1 MRERERDGTDSSEIQ
16 EVEKR
21 GGREEGWEETKRS
34 LASSV
39 VSMVTLLTWMKN
51 RGEGG
56 FCLFVSGE
64 GIESVGSYSLSLGYN
79 VEQQSCWRPRPGR
92 PQG

>member
-1 MRERERDGTDSSEIQ
+1 M
-16 EVEKR
+16 
-21 GGREEGWEETKRS
+21 KRS

-39 VSMVTLLTWMKN
+39 ISMVTLLTWMKK

-56 FCLFVSGE
+56 FCLFVSRE
-64 GIESVGSYSLSLGYN
+64 GIESVGSYSLCLGYD